1 MQVAEQTNPA
11 HAQKWQRSIKKV
23 AVLGSGVMGSRIACH
38 FANIGVEVL
47 LLDIIPRELTPKEE
61 AKGLTLDHP
70 AVRNR
75 LVNNALTAAIKG
87 KPAALYTKRSAKL
100 ISTGNFDDDFEK
112 IADCDWILEAV
123 VERLDIKHII
133 FEKVDRFRKE
143 GSIVTSNTSGI
154 PIHMIAEGRSE
165 DFRAHFCGTHFFN
178 PPRYLRLLEIIPGP
192 DTNPGLIDFMMHYGD
207 LYLGKQTV
215 LCKDTPAFIANR
227 VGIYAMAK
235 IFQLVG
241 DMGLTIEEVDKLTG
255 PVTGKPKS
263 GTFRL
268 SDLVGLDTT
277 VHVLNGIKNNCPE
290 DEERALFEIPDYVA
304 QMAEN
309 KWLGDKTKQGFYK
322 KTKDENGKRKILS
335 LDLNTLEYR
344 EKIKVAIPSIKLA
357 NKSSKLAKRLKTMF
371 EAEDKGGEF
380 VRRSSLGVWAYVSN
394 RIPEIADALY
404 QIDDAICAGFGW
416 DKGAF
421 ATWDMIGVAN
431 TMEMFAAEGLSPA
444 PWVRD
449 MLDAGCDSFY
459 SVINGIPNYY
469 EISSKSYQPIPGADE
484 LISLETVRSSS
495 SPVWSSSEASVL
507 DLGDGVLNVE
517 FHSKM
522 NAIGEGNIR
531 AIWEG
536 IDYAEKHNYNGV
548 IISNEATNF
557 SVGAN
562 LMLMAMM
569 AMQKQWD
576 QLEASVKQFQD
587 TSMRIRTSAIPV
599 VVAPHGMTLG
609 GGCEFTMHSDLAI
622 VSPETYI
629 GLVEVGV
636 GIIPGGA
643 GTKEMALRASDRYS
657 QTGSIGI
664 NVLQDY
670 LMAIATAKVA
680 TSAEEGREIGVLR
693 ASDRVVMN
701 NTRRIKE
708 AKEAVMA
715 LVEEGYT
722 PTVARTDIPVLG
734 KNALS
739 TLYAGIAGMQFG
751 HYASEHDAKIARKV
765 AYVMC
770 GGDISAEGTL
780 VTEQYLLDLERE
792 AFMSLVAEKK
802 TQDRIQQML
811 QTGKPLRN

>member
-1 MQVAEQTNPA
+1 MQVAEQTHPA
-11 HAQKWQRSIKKV
+11 PAQKWQRSIKKV

-61 AKGLTLDHP
+61 AKGLTLEHS

-75 LVNNALTAAIKG
+75 LVNDALTAAIKG
-87 KPAALYTKRSAKL
+87 RPAALYSKGFSKL

-143 GSIVTSNTSGI
+143 GSIVSSNTSGI

-165 DFRAHFCGTHFFN
+165 DFRQHFCGTHFFN

-192 DTNPGLIDFMMHYGD
+192 DSDPGLIDFMMHYGD
-207 LYLGKQTV
+207 LFLGKRTV

-255 PVTGKPKS
+255 PVSGKPKT

-277 VHVLNGIKNNCPE
+277 VHVLNGIKNNCPD
-290 DEERALFEIPDYVA
+290 DEERALFEIPAYVA
-304 QMAEN
+304 KMVDN

-344 EKIKVAIPSIKLA
+344 EKEKVNIPSIKLA
-357 NKSSKLAKRLKTMF
+357 NKSSKLKKRLNTMF
-371 EAEDKGGEF
+371 DAEDKGGEF

-421 ATWDMIGVAN
+421 ETWDMIGVAK
-431 TMEMFAAEGLSPA
+431 TMDMFAAEGLSPA
-444 PWVRD
+444 SWVQE
-449 MLDAGCDSFY
+449 MLDAGCETFY
-459 SVINGIPNYY
+459 AVENGVPHYY
-469 EISSKSYQPIPGADE
+469 DITSKSYQPIPGAEE
-484 LISLETVRSSS
+484 LISLETVRASS
-495 SPVWSSSEASVL
+495 SPVWTSSEASVL

-531 AIWEG
+531 AIWEA

-548 IISNEATNF
+548 VIGNEAPNF

-562 LMLMAMM
+562 LMMMAMM

-587 TSMRIRTSAIPV
+587 TSMRIRTSSIPV
-599 VVAPHGMTLG
+599 ILAPHGMTLG
-609 GGCEFTMHSDLAI
+609 GGCEFTMHSDLAV

-643 GTKEMALRASDRYS
+643 GTKEMALRAADRYS
-657 QTGSIGI
+657 KTGSIGI
-664 NVLQDY
+664 NVLQEY

-701 NTRRIKE
+701 SSRRIKE
-708 AKEAVMA
+708 AKEAA
-715 LVEEGYT
+715 LGLMEEGYT
-722 PTVARTDIPVLG
+722 APVARTDIPILG

-780 VTEQYLLDLERE
+780 VTEQYLIDLERE

-802 TQDRIQQML
+802 TQDRIQHML

>member
-11 HAQKWQRSIKKV
+11 LSQTWQRSIKKV

-47 LLDIIPRELTPKEE
+47 LLDIVPRELSPKEE
-61 AKGLTLDHP
+61 AKGLSLEHP

-75 LVNNALTAAIKG
+75 LVNDALTAAIKG
-87 KPAALYTKRSAKL
+87 RPAALYAKDAAKL
-100 ISTGNFDDDFEK
+100 ITTGNFDDDFEK
-112 IADCDWILEAV
+112 VADCDWILEAV

-143 GSIVTSNTSGI
+143 GSIVSSNTSGI

-165 DFRAHFCGTHFFN
+165 DFRKHFCGTHFFN

-192 DTNPGLIDFMMHYGD
+192 GCDPGLIDFMMHYGD
-207 LYLGKQTV
+207 LFLGKQTV

-255 PVTGKPKS
+255 PLTGKPKT

-277 VHVLNGIKNNCPE
+277 VHVLNGIKNNCPD
-290 DEERALFEIPDYVA
+290 DEESALFEIPPYVA
-304 QMAEN
+304 KMVEN
-309 KWLGDKTKQGFYK
+309 KWLGDKTGQGFYK
-322 KTKDENGKRKILS
+322 KTTDENGKRKILS

-344 EKIKVAIPSIKLA
+344 EKEEVKIPSLKLA
-357 NKSSKLAKRLKTMF
+357 GKSSKLAKRLNAMF

-421 ATWDMIGVAN
+421 ATWDMVGVAK
-431 TMEMFAAEGLSPA
+431 TLEMFAAEGLTPA
-444 PWVRD
+444 PWVQE
-449 MLDAGCDSFY
+449 MLDAGCENFY
-459 SVINGIPNYY
+459 SIVDGVPNYY
-469 EISSKSYQPIPGADE
+469 DISSKSYHPIPGASS
-484 LISLETVRSSS
+484 LISLETVKASS
-495 SPVWSSSEASVL
+495 SPVWSSSDASVL

-522 NAIGEGNIR
+522 NSIGEDNIR
-531 AIWEG
+531 AIWEA

-548 IISNEATNF
+548 VIANEAPNF

-569 AMQKQWD
+569 AAQKQWE
-576 QLEASVKQFQD
+576 QLEASVKHFQD
-587 TSMRIRTSAIPV
+587 TSMRIRTSSIPV

-609 GGCEFTMHSDLAI
+609 GGCEFTMHSDLA
-622 VSPETYI
+622 VLSPETYI

-643 GTKEMALRASDRYS
+643 GTKEMALRAADRYA

-664 NVLQDY
+664 NVMQDY

-680 TSAEEGREIGVLR
+680 TSAEEGKQIGVLR
-693 ASDRVVMN
+693 DTDRIVMN
-701 NTRRIKE
+701 SSRRIKE
-708 AKEAVMA
+708 AKEAVLQM
-715 LVEEGYT
+715 VEEGYT
-722 PTVARTDIPVLG
+722 PPVERKDIPVLG
-734 KNALS
+734 RNGLS

-751 HYASEHDAKIARKV
+751 HYASDHDAKIARKV
-765 AYVMC
+765 AYVLC

-780 VTEQYLLDLERE
+780 VSEQYLLDLERE

-802 TQDRIQQML
+802 TQDRIQHML
-811 QTGKPLRN
+811 TTGKPLRN